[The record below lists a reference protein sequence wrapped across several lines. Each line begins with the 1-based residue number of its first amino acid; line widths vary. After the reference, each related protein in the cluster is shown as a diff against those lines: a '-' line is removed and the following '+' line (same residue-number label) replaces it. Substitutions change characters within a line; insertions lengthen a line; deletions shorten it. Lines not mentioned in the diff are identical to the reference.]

1 MKAVRFIMKSGN
13 TILQYFDN
21 GKVGYAF
28 SGIYENV
35 NCNDVYNQTQ
45 EEFDTSILEAIE
57 LNRENDEVESVEI
70 Y

>member
-13 TILQYFDN
+13 TILHYFDN

-28 SGIYENV
+28 SGIHDNV
-35 NCNDVYNQTQ
+35 NYNNVYEQSQ
-45 EEFDTSILEAIE
+45 EEFDESIFESVE
-57 LNRENDEVESVEI
+57 LNRENDAVESVEI